1 MTAHVPETARTNWK
15 KLAADVMVPVLGG
28 SLAGWLANRNTQDRY
43 NKLEKPSFSPAP
55 SVFPIAWTALYGLM
69 GYAKYRADRQT
80 PPAMK
85 AKVLTPYELQLGL
98 NYIWSFLFFKW
109 NLRGTA
115 LIEMTV
121 LLAMISLTAYEF
133 QKVDSAAG
141 KLLLPYIGWVSFAWT
156 LNYSIWKL
164 NRN

>member
-1 MTAHVPETARTNWK
+1 MKNTEIAAPTNRGKLTRNILVPII
-15 KLAADVMVPVLGG
+15 GG
-28 SLAGWLANRNTQDRY
+28 SLTGWLANRNTQKQY
-43 NKLEKPSFSPAP
+43 ANLEKPSFSPPP

-69 GYAKYRADRQT
+69 GYAKYRAEQHSKPSVAR
-80 PPAMK
+80 
-85 AKVLTPYELQLGL
+85 KVLTPYELQLGL

-115 LIEMTV
+115 LIEMTI
-121 LLAMISLTAYEF
+121 LFAMISLTAYEF
-133 QKVDSAAG
+133 NKVDKLAG
-141 KLLLPYIGWVSFAWT
+141 KLLVPYLGWVSFAWM

>member
-1 MTAHVPETARTNWK
+1 MTTSTFSSSRTDWK
-15 KLAADVMVPVLGG
+15 KLAANVLIPVVGG
-28 SLAGWLANRNTQDRY
+28 SITGWLANRNTQQQY
-43 NKLEKPSFSPAP
+43 AKLEKPSFSPPP
-55 SVFPIAWTALYGLM
+55 SVFPVAWTALYAIM
-69 GYAKYRADRQT
+69 GYANYRAERKT
-80 PPAMK
+80 PAAEK
-85 AKVLTPYELQLGL
+85 KGILTPYELQLGL

-115 LIEMTV
+115 LLEMTA

-133 QKVDSAAG
+133 NKVDSAAG

-164 NRN
+164 NR